1 MQVQDDLKQGVV
13 GAVPIPSDDAG
24 KEDVIAALVANVEA
38 MIRADR
44 KITALKQLQVSK
56 TGLKIYDCLWIL
68 SFGCSWLVYMQGHI
82 WQTGYENDELEGVV
96 FEDVPEALEKWHA
109 LGTKVFYIPP
119 PPFHLFFP
127 FMSLNLWFLFFC
139 HLKFCV
145 RFSVFF
151 VAIVQNLV
159 IFMSTWIPTST
170 HAFVIQTCERE
181 PINASCLA
189 FYGV

>member
-56 TGLKIYDCLWIL
+56 TGLKICDCLWIL

-127 FMSLNLWFLFFC
+127 FMSLNLGFLFFC

-145 RFSVFF
+145 LQCFLCSNRTESCHIYVYLNSHQYTCTCDTNMWERTHKCKLSSFF
-151 VAIVQNLV
+151 WSI
-159 IFMSTWIPTST
+159 
-170 HAFVIQTCERE
+170 
-181 PINASCLA
+181 
-189 FYGV
+189 